1 MTGIEYSAEK
11 GGAYLGS
18 HLSSTCIPIPRDSVV
33 QSECEHS
40 PAFHKAE
47 QSAPTRP
54 LPHSQTGIQTVQ
66 CIPTFQPPGYTGF
79 AQWPWYLLDYHQGF
93 KFSRSGL
100 LEVRALS

>member
-66 CIPTFQPPGYTGF
+66 CIIFPTSRLHWLCPVALVFTGLPPGF
-79 AQWPWYLLDYHQGF
+79 
-93 KFSRSGL
+93 
-100 LEVRALS
+100 